1 LGFSWLQT
9 HTQNEGILMLVLA
22 IQTHGRTVAL
32 TNDGDYAVRL
42 NAEHRDDPH
51 RASPFTA
58 RAATQAESKE
68 FQDWSSASGL
78 TTMTL
83 PACLEQRVAG

>member
-1 LGFSWLQT
+1 MS
-9 HTQNEGILMLVLA
+9 VLA
-22 IQTHGRTVAL
+22 IETHGRTVAL
-32 TNDGDYAVRL
+32 TNDGDYVARL
-42 NAEHRDDPH
+42 NAEYRNEPH

-58 RAATQAESKE
+58 RAATRVESKE